1 MMVVKVTAKR
11 QVTFPKRV
19 LEALGVGPGDHIELE
34 ERADGFYLRPKK
46 LKLDRL
52 GLLRDKIPPGL
63 PPPDLEKFR
72 EEGYDWSLRD

>member
-19 LEALGVGPGDHIELE
+19 LEALGVGPGDQIELE
-34 ERADGFYLRPKK
+34 EHPEGFILRPKRVRFEK
-46 LKLDRL
+46 LGTLKV
-52 GLLRDKIPPGL
+52 PPGT
-63 PPPDLEKFR
+63 PPFDIAKFR